1 MESNS
6 IFIQTI
12 IYLGASIIMVPIAHR
27 LGLGSVLGYLLAGIG
42 IGPAFLGLVGTESV
56 DMLHFA
62 EFGVVMM
69 LFVIGLELELPLL
82 WKLKNWLLGLGGLQV
97 FGTSL
102 FFFLLAKF
110 LGLEVKP
117 AIAMGLILSLS
128 STAIVLQTLQE
139 KGLMKTPSG
148 QGAFSVLLFQDMAVI
163 PILAIFPLLV
173 SSSQSSSSSDDHGSS
188 LISDFPAYV
197 QTFIVF
203 AVIVGII
210 LMGRYVLN
218 PLFRFIA
225 STELREV
232 FTAASLLLVIGISL
246 LMGLVGLS
254 AALGTFLAGVVLA
267 SSEFRHEL
275 ESNLAPF
282 KGLLLGLFFLSVG
295 STLNVQIVLNSP
307 IRIFTIVAGIM
318 IGKTLLLLILGKIFK
333 LPIDQNLYFALSLS
347 QVGEFSFVLF
357 NFSASSGIFTKDLVS
372 TMVASVA
379 ISMALTPLLLLV
391 YEKLVLPRFSH
402 KTSMNL
408 REQDKIENEDNPVII
423 AGFGKFG
430 NMVGRFLRSNDIHCT
445 VLDYDVDRVELL
457 RTFGFK
463 VYFGDATRED
473 LLESAGAKKAKIL
486 IASLDSFEKQKEL
499 ISCARKHFPHLKIL
513 ARAGDRE
520 EAYDLKDLSAD
531 QIYRETRDTAI
542 ELGKSTL
549 ENLGYFPYQ
558 AHKAAQMFLK
568 HDEDTFQELYEHR
581 KDRKTYVSL
590 AKQRTAELKRLMTF
604 DDTGE
609 TKDQEE
615 IW

>member
-1 MESNS
+1 MESGS
-6 IFIQTI
+6 IFIQAI
-12 IYLGASIIMVPIAHR
+12 IYLGAAIIMVPIAHR

-42 IGPAFLGLVGTESV
+42 IGPAFLGLVGTESQ

-97 FGTSL
+97 LGTSL
-102 FFFLLAKF
+102 FFFAVAQL
-110 LGLEVKP
+110 LGLDVKP
-117 AIAMGLILSLS
+117 SIALGLILSLS

-139 KGLMKTPSG
+139 KGLMKTASG

-163 PILAIFPLLV
+163 PILAIFPLLA
-173 SSSQSSSSSDDHGSS
+173 SDSSQSGDDHSSS
-188 LISDFPAYV
+188 LIAHFPAYI
-197 QTFIVF
+197 QTLIVLG
-203 AVIVGII
+203 VIIAII

-246 LMGLVGLS
+246 VMGLVGLS

-295 STLNVQIVLNSP
+295 STLDVQIVLNSP
-307 IRIFTIVAGIM
+307 LKILAIVSGIM
-318 IGKTLLLLILGKIFK
+318 IGKTILLLILGKIFK
-333 LPIDQNLYFALSLS
+333 ISLDQNLYFALSLS

-357 NFSASSGIFTKDLVS
+357 NFSSSSGILEKELVN

-379 ISMALTPLLLLV
+379 ISMALTPLILLA
-391 YEKLVLPRFSH
+391 YEKLILPRFNDN
-402 KTSMNL
+402 TSKSMP
-408 REQDKIENEDNPVII
+408 EQDKIENEDSPVII

-430 NMVGRFLRSNDIHCT
+430 NMLGRFLRSNDIQCT
-445 VLDYDVDRVELL
+445 VLDYDVDRVEML
-457 RTFGFK
+457 RGFGFK

-520 EAYDLKDLSAD
+520 EAYDLKDLTAD
-531 QIYRETRDTAI
+531 EIYRETRDTAI

-549 ENLGYFPYQ
+549 EKLGYFPYQ

-609 TKDQEE
+609 TKGEE
-615 IW
+615 DIW

>member
-6 IFIQTI
+6 IFIQAI
-12 IYLGASIIMVPIAHR
+12 IYLGAAIIMVPIAHR

-42 IGPAFLGLVGTESV
+42 IGPAFLGLVGTESA

-97 FGTSL
+97 VGTSL

-110 LGLEVKP
+110 IGLEVKP

-188 LISDFPAYV
+188 LIADFPAYV

-295 STLNVQIVLNSP
+295 STLDVQIVLKSP
-307 IRIFTIVAGIM
+307 MRIFEIVAGIM
-318 IGKTLLLLILGKIFK
+318 IGKTLLLLILGKVFK

-379 ISMALTPLLLLV
+379 ISMALTPLLLLG
-391 YEKLVLPRFSH
+391 YEKLVLPRFSQ
-402 KTSMNL
+402 KVSTNQ

-457 RTFGFK
+457 RAFGFK

-486 IASLDSFEKQKEL
+486 IASLDSLEKQKEL

-568 HDEDTFQELYEHR
+568 HDEDTFEELYEHR